1 MRILTDLHCPALPF
15 VPFVRRNLNT
25 HGASDVRNI
34 VYVLFRRPRCYAN
47 REGNKIAHRHI
58 KPGQIADVVTVRCF
72 TLMELYSVKITDGA
86 SGTKSN
92 FVIWLA

>member
-1 MRILTDLHCPALPF
+1 MRILTDLHCPGLPF
-15 VPFVRRNLNT
+15 VPFVR
-25 HGASDVRNI
+25 RNI

-58 KPGQIADVVTVRCF
+58 KLGQIAYVVTVRCF
-72 TLMELYSVKITDGA
+72 TLMKLYSVKITDGA